1 MSYDDKQTR
10 EGTAFFQDVPATSEN
25 LPGPRMIIGRCFA
38 YRELIDAKNPQG
50 PSNGRGPSIA
60 GVRVLKQATFSY
72 NILGKH
78 VSLFFFC
85 EENDSFRT
93 TTNKLGWWMVM
104 SFTKRYLDLPKG
116 AKAFLKGVNSPSLRV

>member
-78 VSLFFFC
+78 VSLFFFA
-85 EENDSFRT
+85 RKT
-93 TTNKLGWWMVM
+93 TPSERQQTSWVDEWLCRLLKDTWTFQRVP
-104 SFTKRYLDLPKG
+104 KR
-116 AKAFLKGVNSPSLRV
+116 S